1 MTDSRNFVLD
11 FIYMTFNKVTYF
23 LIVASVFVVLLLVG
37 WFLVFKGGSGI
48 KLNTDR
54 AAVIREMRAL
64 QRLETASFTI
74 EKIIDGGTSG
84 NVFQQFLFGDKIL
97 LIAHGQVIAGFD
109 LSQISESDIEVE
121 DTTIRVTLPKPQ
133 VLVTTL
139 DNTQTKVYDRT
150 RGILSPGD
158 KDLESKAREAAENSI
173 KKAACDGGILK
184 QASDNARKQLTAF
197 LSALG
202 FTQISID
209 IPEGSC

>member
-1 MTDSRNFVLD
+1 MSL
-11 FIYMTFNKVTYF
+11 NKITYF
-23 LIVASVFVVLLLVG
+23 LIAASAFILLLLIG
-37 WFLVFKGGSGI
+37 WFLVFKDPGGI

-54 AAVIREMRAL
+54 ASVIKQMRSL
-64 QRLETASFTI
+64 QRFETASFTI

-109 LSQISESDIEVE
+109 LSQISEKDMEIKNQN
-121 DTTIRVTLPKPQ
+121 IRVTLPKPQ
-133 VLVTTL
+133 ILVTTL

-158 KDLESKAREAAENSI
+158 KDLESKAREAAETSI
-173 KKAACDGGILK
+173 TKAACEGGILK
-184 QASDNARKQLTAF
+184 QAGDNARKQLTAF

-209 IPEGSC
+209 IPETSC